1 LYPDALTPSRPERR
15 APRRWTRALLWIV
28 ATVAFVLAAAYA
40 IGGRSFFRRLIDVRA
55 RAVATIQATLQPPTA
70 ADIRGGVTDTATA
83 PPSHAEHVSVL
94 FIALTL
100 AGVLGGA
107 VALFYLTGRRR

>member
-1 LYPDALTPSRPERR
+1 MR
-15 APRRWTRALLWIV
+15 RRWTRALLWLV
-28 ATVAFVLAAAYA
+28 AVVAFVAAAAYA
-40 IGGRSFFRRLIDVRA
+40 IGGRTFFRRLLDARS

-70 ADIRGGVTDTATA
+70 ADLRGSVTDTATA
-83 PPSHAEHVSVL
+83 AKTSTEHVSVV